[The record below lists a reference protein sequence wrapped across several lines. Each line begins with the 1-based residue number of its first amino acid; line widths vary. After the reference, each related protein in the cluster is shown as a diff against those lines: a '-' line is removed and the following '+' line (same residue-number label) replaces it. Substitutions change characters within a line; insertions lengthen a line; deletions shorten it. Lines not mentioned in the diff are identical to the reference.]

1 MNNETKIAALRHYA
15 SPYYDPVKAHEYYMR
30 NRQLKGRRSLTTLSD
45 EGKKVW
51 SYTKNSIKDEKN
63 KKIKDAVAK
72 RNAEIKKLR
81 AKASV
86 VQKDISKKL
95 KHLND
100 ILRNEG
106 ADSKKN
112 IEKIKKSKFDEISKE
127 SSTKRE
133 QIDNA
138 TKKAIKSLLD
148 EEIPEGLSKSEK
160 AELIAERKEKI
171 AELRNKAKSD
181 KISVR
186 NDAGK
191 RKNDIKNEASK
202 DKSLISD
209 KIKKT
214 SMNNRLD
221 VKKKKEQASLE
232 LKTAITAAKKAYDSA
247 KKNINDSYEKIY
259 QKEYDK
265 IQSEYKKVKTKKP
278 RKRKKR

>member
-171 AELRNKAKSD
+171 SELRNKAKSD

-191 RKNDIKNEASK
+191 RKNDIKNAASK
-202 DKSLISD
+202 DKSLI
-209 KIKKT
+209 
-214 SMNNRLD
+214 LD
-221 VKKKKEQASLE
+221 VKKKKEQVSLE

-265 IQSEYKKVKTKKP
+265 IRSEYKKVKTKKP